1 MKDPQRCLGST
12 REQAARK
19 ALSIRRSFGRPTL
32 RESTFYLVPK
42 DDDLDLQFAIRARTT
57 GPDHAAEQCVE
68 ESEQHEPAML
78 HRRWSGRRVREN
90 VPSAIRLR
98 MRTALLPGPAS
109 PQREGA
115 SRSTWA
121 FRPEVSRRP
130 TGGQRLLASYD

>member
-68 ESEQHEPAML
+68 ESEQHD
-78 HRRWSGRRVREN
+78 RRCYIGAGQGDASEKTYLQ
-90 VPSAIRLR
+90 PSAY
-98 MRTALLPGPAS
+98 
-109 PQREGA
+109 
-115 SRSTWA
+115 
-121 FRPEVSRRP
+121 V
-130 TGGQRLLASYD
+130 